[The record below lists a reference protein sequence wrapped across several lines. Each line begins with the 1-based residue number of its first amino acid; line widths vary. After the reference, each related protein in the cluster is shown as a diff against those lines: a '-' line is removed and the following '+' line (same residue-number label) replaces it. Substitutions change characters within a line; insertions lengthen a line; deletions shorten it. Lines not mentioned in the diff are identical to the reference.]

1 MFPLWLQPWRSWE
14 DSQGSTAS
22 QKNLSFPQIT
32 VLFTTYTTN
41 ILFHEIKVGGSEIVA
56 SFVAGGRHLMR
67 TL

>member
-14 DSQGSTAS
+14 DSQGSTVS
-22 QKNLSFPQIT
+22 QKNLRFPPNYSLQLT
-32 VLFTTYTTN
+32 LQTYYFMK
-41 ILFHEIKVGGSEIVA
+41 LMVGGSEIVA